1 MLEIFKL
8 AFNDKIDKQT
18 HPEIETDVSLAA
30 SLSIYYNLVQLLSQ
44 KDERFPQPSALS
56 VLQIET
62 SVEVKQRFPAAE
74 MFPTHLAKQNG
85 QSAICRVES

>member
-18 HPEIETDVSLAA
+18 HPEIETDVSLVA
-30 SLSIYYNLVQLLSQ
+30 SLPLYLLELGVAES
-44 KDERFPQPSALS
+44 PSETLS
-56 VLQIET
+56 VLQIEM

-74 MFPTHLAKQNG
+74 MFSTHIA
-85 QSAICRVES
+85 